1 MNDKQ
6 YVALRNDLASTQMEG
21 YEITEQTEQDCVRL
35 LKGKISIQEL
45 AQEIMARGGGDAHDD

>member
-1 MNDKQ
+1 MNEKQ
-6 YVALRNDLASTQMEG
+6 YVALRNALASTQMEG

-35 LKGKISIQEL
+35 LKEKISIQES